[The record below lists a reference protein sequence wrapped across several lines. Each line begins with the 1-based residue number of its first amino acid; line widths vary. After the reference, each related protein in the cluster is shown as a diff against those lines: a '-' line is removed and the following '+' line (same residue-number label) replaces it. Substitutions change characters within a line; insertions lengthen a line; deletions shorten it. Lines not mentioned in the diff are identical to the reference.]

1 MGMTM
6 PLRLSDEEK
15 AALRDAAAR
24 EGRSMNDIAR
34 QAIREYTSGRQERLD
49 TLIEEV
55 VTRDATLLS
64 RLGEA

>member
-1 MGMTM
+1 M